1 MGTMRWVAAIG
12 VALGLGLGGRDARAQ
27 GPDTTPPDAESVS
40 GPASTLPTVSELVA
54 AGDLLGSARPATK
67 PKGPRAG
74 NKGKGP
80 KGKKRKQEG
89 WVSRPFIRPVAGVSV
104 WGGSGQQTSTIA
116 TAGAEAGIVYR
127 QVGRP
132 LPRWRVTPRVRAQI
146 YSTGGGVAGF
156 HARAGVQAGPWWK
169 HVGLSFGPDL
179 YRDQLVVDRIKLDPV
194 NGMAFP
200 VLGLGRLGPLGA
212 HVGVEPSW
220 FLSGDRPGVDW
231 SETDRFGFGD
241 EFAYLA
247 GANLTVDKMVV
258 GVQWTRRITAAGEGT
273 DWGFNAG
280 FRL

>member
-1 MGTMRWVAAIG
+1 MGMMRMMAAVG
-12 VALGLGLGGRDARAQ
+12 VALGLGLAATDAHA
-27 GPDTTPPDAESVS
+27 A
-40 GPASTLPTVSELVA
+40 GPAPLDAPASDPAPVSDLGPALPAIS
-54 AGDLLGSARPATK
+54 DLLKA
-67 PKGPRAG
+67 KGPHAG

-80 KGKKRKQEG
+80 KGRKQKEG
-89 WVSRPFIRPVAGVSV
+89 WVSRPYIRPVAGVSV
-104 WGGSGQQTSTIA
+104 WGGSSQQTSTIA

-146 YSTGGGVAGF
+146 YSSGVDMAGF
-156 HARAGVQAGPWWK
+156 HARTGVQAGPWWK
-169 HVGLSFGPDL
+169 HVGLSFGPDV
-179 YRDQLVVDRIKLDPV
+179 YRDQLMIDRIKLDPV
-194 NGMAFP
+194 NGLAFP
-200 VLGLGRLGPLGA
+200 MMGLGRLGPVGA

-231 SETDRFGFGD
+231 SETDSFGFGD

-247 GANLTVDKMVV
+247 GANVRVQKMVV